1 MNSLAKF
8 ALLMGMSASAVV
20 ASEQFAGY
28 LDRLTNNAITIQQ
41 ADGVAISALLP
52 REAAGAA
59 QAIAIQC
66 AFGDQI
72 VITCRHIRPI
82 YDRDAGR
89 YHTLEMLGLQR
100 VRPASAQEMSRIALS
115 HGWASG
121 GNLLKTP
128 DRPHVATSATAGNT
142 NNGDYPAESEIA
154 FARAINL
161 EVASRLPNFVAD
173 ETAKVYISSSERKDA
188 WRFEYA
194 VEAEVT
200 FNRGQVSRRNIR
212 KNGQPWLEPVLP
224 GYTGYGGFG
233 NLLVNLF
240 DSHCPNT
247 FQPMGPHELNGK
259 QTLSFRVNAEPDTCF
274 GIEADYQAYR
284 PRIEGYIFL
293 EDPGARLVQFEYT
306 ALNLPE
312 SFLLSS
318 WVRKVSWGDVRI
330 GDKVFLLPV
339 HADLVA
345 AHSLPHGGR
354 HAETEHITW
363 EYSNYRHFEA
373 ESSITFH

>member
-28 LDRLTNNAITIQQ
+28 LERLTNNAITIQQ

-52 REAAGAA
+52 REATGAV

-72 VITCRHIRPI
+72 VISCRHIRPV

-89 YHTLEMLGLQR
+89 YQTLEMLGLQR
-100 VRPASAQEMSRIALS
+100 IRPASAQEMSRIALS

-128 DRPHVATSATAGNT
+128 DRPHAATPVTAGNM
-142 NNGDYPAESEIA
+142 NEVDDPAQSEIA
-154 FARAINL
+154 LAREINL
-161 EVASRLPNFVAD
+161 EVGSRLPNFIAD
-173 ETAKVYISSSERKDA
+173 ETAKVYISSVERKDA
-188 WRFEYA
+188 WRFDYA

-200 FNRGQVSRRNIR
+200 FDHGQARRRNIR
-212 KNGQPWLEPVLP
+212 KNGQPWTDPVLP

-233 NLLVNLF
+233 NLLLNLF
-240 DSHCPNT
+240 ESHCPNT
-247 FQPMGPHELNGK
+247 FHPVGPYEMNGK
-259 QTLSFRVNAEPDTCF
+259 QTLQFRVDAEPDTCF
-274 GIEADYQAYR
+274 GIESDYQAYR

-293 EDPGARLVQFEYT
+293 ENPGARLVQFEYK

-318 WVRKVSWGDVRI
+318 WVRKISWGDVRI

-339 HADLVA
+339 RADLVA
-345 AHSLPHGGR
+345 ANSLTHGSR
-354 HAETEHITW
+354 HAETEHIVW
-363 EYSNYRHFEA
+363 EYRNYRHFEA

>member
-1 MNSLAKF
+1 MNLLAKF
-8 ALLMGMSASAVV
+8 AVLMGMSASAIV
-20 ASEQFAGY
+20 ASEHFAGY

-52 REAAGAA
+52 REAEGAV

-72 VITCRHIRPI
+72 VISCRHIQPV
-82 YDRDAGR
+82 YDPDAGR
-89 YHTLEMLGLQR
+89 YQTLEMSGLQR
-100 VRPASAQEMSRIALS
+100 VRGATLQEMSTIALS
-115 HGWASG
+115 HGWSAG

-128 DRPHVATSATAGNT
+128 DRPHASTPVAAGNA
-142 NNGDYPAESEIA
+142 NNGDDRAQSEIA
-154 FARAINL
+154 LAREINL
-161 EVASRLPNFVAD
+161 EVGSRLPNFIAD
-173 ETAKVYISSSERKDA
+173 ETARVYMSSSERKDA

-200 FNRGQVSRRNIR
+200 FDHGHISRRNIR
-212 KNGQPWLEPVLP
+212 KDGHPWTQPVLP

-247 FQPMGPHELNGK
+247 FHLMGPSEIKGK
-259 QTLSFRVNAEPDTCF
+259 QTLQFRVDAEPDTCF
-274 GIEADYQAYR
+274 GIESDYQAYR

-293 EDPGARLVQFEYT
+293 ENPGARLVQFEYK
-306 ALNLPE
+306 ALNFPE

-318 WVRKVSWGDVRI
+318 WVRKISWGDVRI

-339 HADLVA
+339 SADLVA
-345 AHSLPHGGR
+345 ANSLSHGSR
-354 HAETEHITW
+354 HAETEHIVW
-363 EYSNYRHFEA
+363 EYKNYRHFEA
-373 ESSITFH
+373 ESSISFH